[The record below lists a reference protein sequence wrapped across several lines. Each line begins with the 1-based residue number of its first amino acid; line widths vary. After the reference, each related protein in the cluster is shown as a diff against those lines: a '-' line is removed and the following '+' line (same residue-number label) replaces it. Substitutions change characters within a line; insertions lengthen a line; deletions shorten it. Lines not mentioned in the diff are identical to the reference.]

1 MRRRWAVLAAGAA
14 LAVAGL
20 GVPAA
25 MAQPVNGMPT
35 APAEPP
41 LLIGPGRAVVEYSG
55 PGGDLPGAFADFA
68 RFALSRAAAPAEGAP
83 RTSALIDQQSLAGV
97 PRRATCADK
106 PPAVALDLDPDDKP
120 FDLENPP
127 LPATG
132 LPQVLAVLRSA
143 GITVMW
149 VSSLPMAEA
158 QRLYTVL
165 RASELDPAGTDRLLL
180 PRKSDERKQAR
191 LLASGR
197 DWCVLAIAADRRADF
212 DEVYEYL
219 RDPDGWVAQA
229 LQKNI
234 GAGWFITP
242 PPIR

>member
-1 MRRRWAVLAAGAA
+1 MRRRRAVLAAGAA
-14 LAVAGL
+14 AALAAL
-20 GVPAA
+20 SPAVL
-25 MAQPVNGMPT
+25 AQPADTLPN
-35 APAEPP
+35 APKEPP

-55 PGGDLPGAFADFA
+55 PSGDFPGPFAEFA
-68 RFALSRAAAPAEGAP
+68 RFALSRAAAPADSKP
-83 RTSALIDQQSLAGV
+83 RPSALIDQQSLAGV
-97 PRRATCADK
+97 PRLTTCGDQ
-106 PPAVALDLDPDDKP
+106 PPAVALDLDPGDKP

-132 LPQVLAVLRSA
+132 LPQVLAALRSA

-149 VSSLPMAEA
+149 VSSLPVTEA

-180 PRKSDERKQAR
+180 PRKIDERKQAR
-191 LLASGR
+191 LIASGR

-219 RDPDGWVAQA
+219 RDPEGWVAQA

-234 GAGWFITP
+234 GAGWFVTP
-242 PPIR
+242 LPIR